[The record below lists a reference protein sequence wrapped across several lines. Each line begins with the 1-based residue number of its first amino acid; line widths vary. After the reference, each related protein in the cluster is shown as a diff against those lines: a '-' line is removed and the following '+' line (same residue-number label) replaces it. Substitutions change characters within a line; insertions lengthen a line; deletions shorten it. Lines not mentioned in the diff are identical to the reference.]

1 MPISVPPGTRQNAVL
16 TKAEA
21 TMTLNLHQ
29 LKLAD
34 DAFWAAEDRGADAM
48 AREPVGHFHGLLLD
62 APARVDLARRN
73 TLPIGI
79 YHHGTLRDLAVTKLP
94 RLGVLTA
101 INPATNRLFLAS
113 CAGLDRDDDLL
124 EPPPR
129 DPASLPEGDMSTS
142 YAAELRELLDL
153 PWSPQT
159 LWLTVQYRA
168 VVSNRVA
175 VELVGHGP
183 AQPGSDRAA
192 GALGLPGGRAA
203 NLPSMSRLR
212 IEGTPAEQALPPQTG
227 VLLSGSRVVDGRRD
241 DPWWLQVGL
250 RLAPQG
256 RSAVTVH
263 VLRLG
268 ANDGSVALAQVLVE
282 ATTDAGDGSAI
293 ARFSVDLRRMAPA
306 AVAQTYFV
314 TAFTGTEMSAPWIM
328 SVAATAETPWS

>member
-1 MPISVPPGTRQNAVL
+1 
-16 TKAEA
+16 
-21 TMTLNLHQ
+21 MTLNLHQ

-34 DAFWAAEDRGADAM
+34 DAFWASEDRGADVM
-48 AREPVGHFHGLLLD
+48 ARTPVGNFHGLLLD
-62 APARVDLARRN
+62 APVRVDLARRN

-101 INPATNRLFLAS
+101 IDPATNQLFLAS

-142 YAAELRELLDL
+142 YAAELRELMFL
-153 PWSPQT
+153 PWMPRT
-159 LWLTVQYRA
+159 LLLTAQYRA

-175 VELVGHGP
+175 VALVGHGP
-183 AQPGSDRAA
+183 AQQPGSIRAE
-192 GALGLPGGRAA
+192 GALGQPGVRAA
-203 NLPSMSRLR
+203 TLPSISRLH
-212 IEGTPAEQALPPQTG
+212 IDGTAAGPALPQQTG
-227 VLLSGSRVVDGRRD
+227 ILLSGSRVVDGRRD
-241 DPWWLQVGL
+241 IPWWLQVGL

-263 VLRLG
+263 LLRLG
-268 ANDGSVALAQVLVE
+268 ANDGSVALAQVMVDVS
-282 ATTDAGDGSAI
+282 TDAADGSAV
-293 ARFSVDLRRMAPA
+293 ARFSVDLRSMEPA

-314 TAFTGTEMSAPWIM
+314 TAFFGAEMSAPWIM
-328 SVAATAETPWS
+328 SVAATTETPWP